1 MESSLTGI
9 SSSLQS
15 RRHRNQ
21 WPIRRWSISRFATIL
36 KIGSIVW
43 WLISLPFLSRFVLET
58 NVLRNIWSFSQGS
71 LLGKTST
78 PGEEYALPTIAVVAH
93 YDAAAASSSLAYG
106 ADSNGSGVST
116 LLELARV
123 WNLLYKVCEFL
134 IKWCYATTP
143 SVLLLSFCW
152 FFLAQ
157 LIVSLSWALVTD
169 LMGRALYIML
179 GTQRCAHIWS
189 DIIARRINA

>member
-1 MESSLTGI
+1 MGSSLTDI

-15 RRHRNQ
+15 RRRQSQ

-43 WLISLPFLSRFVLET
+43 WWLISLPFLSRFVLET
-58 NVLRNIWSFSQGS
+58 NVRNIWSFSQGS

-93 YDAAAASSSLAYG
+93 YDAAAASSSLAFG

-134 IKWCYATTP
+134 IKWCYAITP
-143 SVLLLSFCW
+143 SVPLLSFCW
-152 FFLAQ
+152 RD
-157 LIVSLSWALVTD
+157 VSCGRCGRKYFSW
-169 LMGRALYIML
+169 RN
-179 GTQRCAHIWS
+179 S
-189 DIIARRINA
+189 